1 MKDQTHKHLYIT
13 RVISGLQISGP
24 CCYCVTKC
32 LSPAI
37 DSYPKQMM
45 REGFVLWMFVK
56 SLVQ

>member
-13 RVISGLQISGP
+13 RVISGLQISSP

-45 REGFVLWMFVK
+45 REGFVLWMFV
-56 SLVQ
+56 